1 MKTTILNQ
9 LTPLAKFR
17 GFLSVLCLLSA
28 ACNAPAFNYPDF
40 SSTSGLNLTG
50 SAAQVGTAIRL
61 TPAAQSQKGAA
72 WYTQK
77 QFVGAGFTTTFTFRI
92 TSPGNG
98 GGGGLSF
105 AIQNGGR
112 GVLGTEYGAEKNSV
126 VLGPGILLGSFFNPG
141 IAEGARNLF

>member
-1 MKTTILNQ
+1 MTTTLLNQ

-17 GFLSVLCLLSA
+17 SVFSMLCFLAA
-28 ACNAPAFNYPDF
+28 ACSAPAFTYADC

-77 QFVGAGFTTTFTFRI
+77 QFVGAGFTTTFSFRI
-92 TSPGNG
+92 TNPGNG
-98 GGGGLSF
+98 GGDGLSF
-105 AIQNGGR
+105 AIQNGGPS
-112 GVLGTEYGAEKNSV
+112 VLGTEY
-126 VLGPGILLGSFFNPG
+126 
-141 IAEGARNLF
+141 